1 MDIVADVLK
10 QADAAKLKV
19 ATQNIERLA
28 QGKTAKLSKQQFRL
42 PTKVVPSDQV
52 ALTKSKKMNKDQS
65 RVSGSAEGETA
76 SVPENRQAAKN
87 AAIRGLET
95 VLATKMV
102 EAMMPKDQSRIYG
115 EGTAGEIWRGFH
127 IDAMGKALSSQGLFS
142 TSEDD
147 ATPDDLTGQPFR
159 QRRTIVPF
167 AS

>member
-10 QADAAKLKV
+10 QADAAKTKV
-19 ATQNIERLA
+19 AMQNIERLA

-42 PTKVVPSDQV
+42 PTKVSPSDQV
-52 ALTKSKKMNKDQS
+52 ALNKSIKVNKDQS
-65 RVSGSAEGETA
+65 RVSDSAEGA
-76 SVPENRQAAKN
+76 KALVPDSRQAAKN
-87 AAIRGLET
+87 AAMRGLET

-127 IDAMGKALSSQGLFS
+127 IDALGKALAGQGLFS
-142 TSEDD
+142 TSNDD
-147 ATPDDLTGQPFR
+147 ATPNDLTNQPFK

>member
-10 QADAAKLKV
+10 QADAAKTKV
-19 ATQNIERLA
+19 AMQNIERLA
-28 QGKTAKLSKQQFRL
+28 QGKTVKLSKQQFRL
-42 PTKVVPSDQV
+42 PTKVAPSDQI
-52 ALTKSKKMNKDQS
+52 ALTKFKKLNKDQS
-65 RVSGSAEGETA
+65 RVPASAEGDIA
-76 SVPENRQAAKN
+76 SVPESRQAAKN
-87 AAIRGLET
+87 AAMRGLET

-127 IDAMGKALSSQGLFS
+127 IDAMGKALAGQGLFS
-142 TSEDD
+142 TSNDD
-147 ATPDDLTGQPFR
+147 ATPNDLTNQPFK